1 VVLAARP
8 RRVAVDPGSTTA
20 ADISRLHDAG
30 LADQQIF
37 EATVLIAWR
46 ITFTALNAALG
57 VQPDAQL
64 DSVAPAAVR
73 AAVSYGRPPAGAPS
87 A

>member
-1 VVLAARP
+1 M
-8 RRVAVDPGSTTA
+8 DPGSTTP

-30 LADQQIF
+30 LADRQIF

-46 ITFTALNAALG
+46 MAFTAFTAVNGALG
-57 VQPDAQL
+57 AQPDAQL
-64 DSVAPAAVR
+64 ASAAPAAVR